1 MPVKTDRIVNILL
14 VGDIASRRALIRAM
28 LESADAAFRV
38 GTAETIGEAA
48 ANLQDGGIDL
58 VILDSRE
65 GTAIDLGSIP
75 VLRCIAPSLPILAV
89 LPMLDEMD
97 SRIADNHGAS
107 GCLVLENYDEKGIAA
122 LLRRYLAR
130 PAQNDA
136 TRIPHVLIVE
146 DEPSTAEIL
155 TRYVSWR
162 GYRVSV
168 VHNGREALDL
178 MMSDPADLV
187 ITDLDMPVLDGE
199 GLIAELQACERR
211 PHIIVVTGT
220 PVSDLTWKKL
230 RNAVVEL
237 YQKPL
242 NLKEI
247 GRTVERLIGISLRPV
262 LTVPTIEAR

>member
-1 MPVKTDRIVNILL
+1 MPAMTDSIVNILL
-14 VGDIASRRALIRAM
+14 VGDIASRRVSIRAM
-28 LESADAAFRV
+28 LEAADESFRV
-38 GTAETIGEAA
+38 GTAETIGQAA
-48 ANLQDGGIDL
+48 ARLQGGGVDL

-75 VLRCIAPSLPILAV
+75 VLRCLAPTLPILAV
-89 LPMLDEMD
+89 VPMLEEMD
-97 SRIADNHGAS
+97 SRIADYHGAS
-107 GCLVLENYDEKGIAA
+107 GCFVLENYDEKGIAA
-122 LLRRYLAR
+122 LLRRHLAR
-130 PAQNDA
+130 PVREDA

-155 TRYVSWR
+155 TRYVAWR

-168 VHNGREALDL
+168 VGNGREARDL
-178 MMSDPADLV
+178 LVSDPADLV

-199 GLIAELQACERR
+199 GLIAELQACEKR
-211 PHIIVVTGT
+211 PHIIVVTGN

-262 LTVPTIEAR
+262 LGTPTIEAR